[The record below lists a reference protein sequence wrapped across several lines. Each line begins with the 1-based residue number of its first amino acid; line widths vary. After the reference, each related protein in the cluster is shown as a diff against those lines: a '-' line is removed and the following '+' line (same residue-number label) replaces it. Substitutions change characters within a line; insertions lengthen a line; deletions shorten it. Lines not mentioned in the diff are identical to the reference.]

1 MLSQVAQLLNL
12 THHALDLQFQIL
24 KSCTHNDFGWYNR
37 LLLVITYINA
47 LL

>member
-12 THHALDLQFQIL
+12 SHHTLDLQFQNL
-24 KSCTHNDFGWYNR
+24 KSCTNNDFGWYNR
-37 LLLVITYINA
+37 LLFVITYINA